1 VSSSTLD
8 DDAVS
13 WRESPKRNETTDD
26 VTDVRV
32 VEKCGIDVS
41 VKAGNR
47 VS

>member
-1 VSSSTLD
+1 MSSSTQLTG
-8 DDAVS
+8 A
-13 WRESPKRNETTDD
+13 KARNETTDD

-41 VKAGNR
+41 VKVGNR